1 MLYRPILCLLVKLPH
16 SVEAAVDADR
26 RLEALVDAQLL
37 LPLLTEAA
45 LDRACCGV
53 HVDFSESDSGEF
65 AAELDTAAR
74 TREIETQRQ
83 QAASSLDVNPGDLTL
98 DEQNNQFEL
107 TEEARRRR
115 EEERLDDLEA
125 DLLADLDSQTPGVDL
140 DESDVDFS
148 ETDEGIEATLT
159 DEAAAEVQQEQNSL
173 LSDLDAGDTQPAAKN
188 QQEFVDMAFEVW
200 EGEVRNRLKTEADI
214 NDSEL
219 QHGAPHMVEVRY
231 E

>member
-1 MLYRPILCLLVKLPH
+1 VSTTTTVKSRTLKPVDKVLYRPILCLLVKLPH

-107 TEEARRRR
+107 TEEARRSRR
-115 EEERLDDLEA
+115 RSSTTSA
-125 DLLADLDSQTPGVDL
+125 RSAAV
-140 DESDVDFS
+140 
-148 ETDEGIEATLT
+148 ATT
-159 DEAAAEVQQEQNSL
+159 SRTRTSSSISPIAA
-173 LSDLDAGDTQPAAKN
+173 
-188 QQEFVDMAFEVW
+188 
-200 EGEVRNRLKTEADI
+200 RLKSRSTTGSTSASKGRHHRTRRRFLPPVTHRR
-214 NDSEL
+214 NGS
-219 QHGAPHMVEVRY
+219 VSKRY
-231 E
+231 TAE